1 MDFTKPINARGER
14 KPRRWGLRVT
24 MSALGVLGVLVLLV
38 AVAPWVLSC
47 AWARSLILR
56 KANEALSPA
65 RVEVAS
71 WRLSWF
77 GTQQVEGICYHAPE
91 QGVEARIKAVQ
102 LNSLWRLLPFGRVQ
116 AEVAIEAPE
125 VTLTPVAKSTEPPP
139 GASAP
144 SAPAAK
150 EPLSLPVM
158 HLSARVTVR
167 AAKVLYAPLAE
178 PLLEAGTLTANWPEE
193 TAPVTLDFSGK
204 ALGAQTVLRA
214 VSRPP
219 AEILSA
225 PQRALHDLTLS
236 LSAPWGEVAAQAIG
250 HAAGPWPEARVKLRA
265 DLCAL
270 WAQAQQV
277 ATAFGVSLALP
288 EGYAITG
295 GTLEAQ
301 GSLLPDATQ
310 KSLAVSLAA
319 STPGLRAQVAG
330 QPLALAPE
338 VVLSARVVPDEP
350 LTSEVEAFT
359 LKFPGLSASG
369 HGSLEAGTF
378 NLQAEST
385 ELLAAARP
393 FVGEVPLAEPLTLT
407 AALSGKRELVEAQLA
422 LRRPLAPVGT
432 ADLLKAQIKV
442 EAPDLAQ
449 RAFRSAALT
458 LEADLTQALRFAPS
472 LPEGQSAGGELRLN
486 ATAAGSLEAL
496 RAKVIA
502 AVRNA
507 TFTSAAW
514 QVNEAE
520 LARLEATLAYTAGA
534 LSAEALTLTTPC
546 LTAEGQA
553 SLAPGQ
559 RFPTSALSGTFKPSR
574 LLAWR
579 KWGKGETPL
588 AAQGNLA
595 YTLKTSPE
603 QRLEAQARSADF
615 ALTLP
620 NQPTLALPFT
630 LSAAATLGETLTLEQ
645 LTLDQALLSLTAR
658 GTYAP
663 AEQLL
668 TLEGTL
674 TPDFA
679 ALWAL
684 PFCAPY
690 RELGLAVSG
699 RHTTPFTFRA
709 PLIGGAPGLL
719 NEGRAQ
725 AELRFDKITCPGLD
739 IPGGSASFTLA
750 EGVAA
755 MDGTWQVNG
764 GKLTLCPQVNFS
776 ATPYVLTLPEGS
788 RVLDQVQVTSELLDV
803 ALRAVSPV
811 LPGSAD
817 PQGSMSL
824 RAEALRLPL
833 GGETTPLAA
842 LEAKMVFLTHGVA
855 VKPNG
860 TLGSVLTLLQVR
872 DRMLTLPDQNFG
884 VAISGGQLTCDEIS
898 LRVSGVKLRCAG
910 SSNLLTRELNYT
922 LSMPLTEQ
930 LLGSRLSKKL
940 PVGQTLSLPITG
952 TIDRPQVETG
962 PILNFLKENALSRA
976 TQKVSQRLEKALQ
989 KTGEAGLEV
998 GGAAGDVAGE
1008 ALNAIGSGAESAGDA
1023 LNKALEGLFKKRERK

>member
-1 MDFTKPINARGER
+1 MDFTKPINARGEG
-14 KPRRWGLRVT
+14 KPRRWGLRVAMGT
-24 MSALGVLGVLVLLV
+24 LGVLGVLVLLV
-38 AVAPWVLSC
+38 AMAPWILSC
-47 AWARSLILR
+47 AWARTLILR
-56 KANEALSPA
+56 KANEALAPA

-77 GTQQVEGICYHAPE
+77 GAQQVEGIGYHAPA
-91 QGVEARIKAVQ
+91 QGVEAQIKALQ
-102 LNSLWRLLPFGRVQ
+102 LNSLWQLLPIGRMR
-116 AEVAIEAPE
+116 AEVTIDAPE
-125 VTLTPVAKSTEPPP
+125 VTLTPVAK
-139 GASAP
+139 ASKPAPEAVVP
-144 SAPAAK
+144 SAPVAK
-150 EPLSLPVM
+150 KPLSLPIT
-158 HLSARVTVR
+158 HLSARLTVR
-167 AAKVLYAPLAE
+167 EAKVRHASLAE
-178 PLLEAGTLTANWPEE
+178 PLLEAGTLTVNWPEE

-214 VSRPP
+214 LSRPP
-219 AEILSA
+219 AELLAA
-225 PQRALHDLTLS
+225 PQRALQDLTLS
-236 LSAPWGEVAAQAIG
+236 LSAPWGEVAAQAVG
-250 HAAGPWPEARVKLRA
+250 HAAGPWPEARVKLRMN
-265 DLCAL
+265 LCAL

-277 ATAFGVSLALP
+277 ATAFGVSLELP

-310 KSLAVSLAA
+310 EHLSVNLKA

-330 QPLALAPE
+330 QPLDLAPE
-338 VVLSARVVPDEP
+338 VVLAARVVPEKP
-350 LTSEVEAFT
+350 LTSVVEAFT
-359 LKFPGLSASG
+359 IKLPGLSASG
-369 HGSLEAGTF
+369 HGSLETGTF

-393 FVGEVPLAEPLTLT
+393 FVGEVPLAEPLTLSAELT
-407 AALSGKRELVEAQLA
+407 GKREQVEAQFA
-422 LRRPLAPVGT
+422 LRRLQAPAGT
-432 ADLLKAQIKV
+432 ANLLKAHMKV
-442 EAPDLAQ
+442 EEPDLVQ
-449 RAFRSAALT
+449 RAFRNASLA
-458 LEADLTQALRFAPS
+458 LEADLTQALRFAPP

-486 ATAAGSLEAL
+486 ATAAGNLENL

-520 LARLEATLAYTAGA
+520 LARLEATLAYTAGSLA
-534 LSAEALTLTTPC
+534 AEALTLTTPC

-553 SLAPGQ
+553 TLAPEKP
-559 RFPTSALSGTFKPSR
+559 FPKAALSGSFKPSA

-579 KWGKGETPL
+579 KWGKGEMPMT
-588 AAQGNLA
+588 AQGRLDYA
-595 YTLKTSPE
+595 LKTTPE
-603 QRLEAQARSADF
+603 QRVEAQVRSADF

-630 LSAAATLGETLTLEQ
+630 LSAAASLGERITLEQ

-684 PFCAPY
+684 PFCDPY
-690 RELGLAVSG
+690 RELGLAVRG
-699 RHTTPFTFRA
+699 RHATPFTFRA
-709 PLIGGAPGLL
+709 PLVSGVPGIL

-739 IPGGSASFTLA
+739 IPGGSAAFTLA

-764 GKLTLCPQVNFS
+764 GRLNLRPQVNLS

-788 RVLDQVQVTSELLDV
+788 LLLDQVQVTPELLDL
-803 ALRAVSPV
+803 ALRAVSPI
-811 LPGSAD
+811 LPGSAE
-817 PQGSMSL
+817 PQGTLSL
-824 RAEALRLPL
+824 RVEALRLPL
-833 GGETTPLAA
+833 GGDVAPLAA
-842 LEAKMVFLTHGVA
+842 LEAQIAFLTHGVA
-855 VKPNG
+855 LKPNG
-860 TLGSVLTLLQVR
+860 TLGTVLSLLQVR
-872 DRMLTLPDQNFG
+872 DRVLAMPDQNFG
-884 VAISGGQLTCDEIS
+884 VAVSGGKLTCDEIH

-910 SSNLLTRELNYT
+910 ASNLLTREVNYT
-922 LSMPLTEQ
+922 LSMPLTAQ

-940 PVGQTLSLPITG
+940 PVGQTLSLPISG
-952 TIDRPQVETG
+952 SIDKPKVETG
-962 PILNFLKENALSRA
+962 PILTLLKESAISRA
-976 TQKVSQRLEKALQ
+976 SQKVSQRLTKALQ

-1008 ALNAIGSGAESAGDA
+1008 ALNALGSGADEAKEKLKNTVDD
-1023 LNKALEGLFKKRERK
+1023 LFNRWRRD